1 MAIPPF
7 LNPGDFSAVPRVAV
21 CGGSTVCSNL
31 PEIVVL
37 LSTSSINMTAVINI
51 SSFWN
56 FLWQSML
63 NVGSLVAHT
72 TDPPGQG

>member
-21 CGGSTVCSNL
+21 CGTVCSNL